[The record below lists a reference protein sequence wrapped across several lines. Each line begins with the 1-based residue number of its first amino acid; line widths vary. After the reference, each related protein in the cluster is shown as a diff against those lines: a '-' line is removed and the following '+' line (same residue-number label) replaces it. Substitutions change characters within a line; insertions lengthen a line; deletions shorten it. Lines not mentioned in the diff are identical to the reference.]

1 MIHTTFRRGQFNITV
16 EAIFY
21 KGYCETL
28 EEPALD
34 DSFEYQRLSIDETE
48 YEPEELA
55 DLLEITET
63 ELDKILYQKLKQQM
77 EYDEKYNF

>member
-1 MIHTTFRRGQFNITV
+1 MIYTTFRRGQFTITV

-34 DSFEYQRLSIDETE
+34 DSFEYQRLSIGETE

-55 DLLEITET
+55 DILEITET
-63 ELDKILYQKLKQQM
+63 ELDKILYQKLKSQM

>member
-1 MIHTTFRRGQFNITV
+1 MIYTTFRRGQFNITV

-34 DSFEYQRLSIDETE
+34 DSFEYQRISIGETE

-63 ELDKILYQKLKQQM
+63 ELDKILYKKLKSQM

>member
-1 MIHTTFRRGQFNITV
+1 MIHTTFRRGQYTITV

-21 KGYCETL
+21 KGYSETL
-28 EEPALD
+28 EDPGLD
-34 DSFEYQRLSIDETE
+34 DSFEYQRLSIGETE

>member
-28 EEPALD
+28 EEPRLD
-34 DSFEYQRLSIDETE
+34 DSFEYQRISIGETE

-55 DLLEITET
+55 YLLEITET

-77 EYDEKYNF
+77 DYDEKYNF

>member
-1 MIHTTFRRGQFNITV
+1 MIHTTFRRGQFTITV

-21 KGYCETL
+21 KGYCITL

-34 DSFEYQRLSIDETE
+34 DSFEYQRLSIGETE

-55 DLLEITET
+55 DLLEITES

>member
-1 MIHTTFRRGQFNITV
+1 MIHTTFRRGQFTITV

-28 EEPALD
+28 EEPGLD
-34 DSFEYQRLSIDETE
+34 DTFEYQRISIDETE

-55 DLLEITET
+55 NLLEITES
-63 ELDKILYQKLKQQM
+63 ELDKILYQKLKQQID
-77 EYDEKYNF
+77 YDEKYNF

>member
-1 MIHTTFRRGQFNITV
+1 MIYTTFRRGQFNITV

-34 DSFEYQRLSIDETE
+34 DTFEYQRISIGETE
-48 YEPEELA
+48 YDPEELA

-63 ELDKILYQKLKQQM
+63 ELDKILYQKLKSQM
-77 EYDEKYNF
+77 DYDEKYNF